1 LIDRSD
7 DACLGWW
14 VKCGEFKITY
24 PLYRDYYRD
33 LREMSAAIARENRG
47 NRQAARDYPAHSVET
62 NRQLARTIGIQVPA
76 TEYYQDYA
84 ASDIKVTV
92 I

>member
-1 LIDRSD
+1 
-7 DACLGWW
+7 LGWW

-24 PLYRDYYRD
+24 PLYRDYYKD
-33 LREMSAAIARENRG
+33 LREMAAAIARENCG
-47 NRQAARDYPAHSVET
+47 NRQAARDYPGHVVET
-62 NRQLARTIGIQVPA
+62 NRQLARVIGIQTPA
-76 TEYYQDYA
+76 TEYYQDYV